1 MDSHSRT
8 RLPVYLPVST
18 LSPWVRGAGSGILTR
33 RPPVVQAQG
42 TSLKRWATRCD
53 DGGGSGSAVCSR
65 GIPHELSFSVIVSMN
80 RWSLFGHNEDLMIAQ
95 GKVKGGSGPSQCSG
109 ACAIES
115 SAGIPAVGVGSK
127 DSVP

>member
-42 TSLKRWATRCD
+42 ASLKRWATRCD

-80 RWSLFGHNEDLMIAQ
+80 RWSLFGHNEDLMIAR
-95 GKVKGGSGPSQCSG
+95 VFFS
-109 ACAIES
+109 
-115 SAGIPAVGVGSK
+115 
-127 DSVP
+127 